1 MKTRYLSFLLLF
13 GLAAM
18 SPGVAMAGPIL
29 GPALSTFA
37 VLGGSAV
44 TNTGTTTIGG
54 NIGVYPGT
62 SISGISGGAATAE
75 LAQSQLSTAIS
86 ELAGVMPVTT
96 LASSDLTL
104 AGTLGPGFYSV
115 PAGTTNLSGALTLNG
130 GGNADAAW
138 VFLMPSSFI
147 TSSGSSVALTNTGA
161 GAGVYWV
168 VGSSATLGSGSSLT
182 GNILA
187 QDSITLGTGATVSC
201 GRALASSGA
210 VTMDNNTVENTCG
223 GAEAGSNGLSGGL
236 NVTTDS
242 AGMPVVSLASPP
254 PPTSAPEP
262 PAWLLLG
269 SGLLAMGLLESFR
282 RRKAA
287 AAVAQPAV

>member
-1 MKTRYLSFLLLF
+1 MKTRYLSFLLLI

-75 LAQSQLSTAIS
+75 LAQSQLSTAMS
-86 ELAGVMPVTT
+86 ELAGVTPVTT

-168 VGSSATLGSGSSLT
+168 VGSSATLGSGSTLP

-187 QDSITLGTGATVSC
+187 QDSITLGSGATVSC

-210 VTMDNNTVENTCG
+210 VTMDNNTVENTCS

-269 SGLLAMGLLESFR
+269 SGLLALGLLGSL
-282 RRKAA
+282 RRKA